1 MKPCTARSQSQND
14 CFTCFQQ
21 YLATTSYLQFGLK
34 FIIKKPYRQFLSE
47 DSLRKLSHDNRIQQR
62 IKDLLP
68 LLLLCLPFSIN
79 FRPPKRVTLVT
90 LKARLGLGAK
100 TDRTAQSL
108 YIHRRGFLE
117 RWLGWC
123 MGNGGRRGCQSPSGA
138 GCSGSS
144 TTTLLLLWLL
154 AL

>member
-1 MKPCTARSQSQND
+1 MKPCTACPQAQND
-14 CFTCFQQ
+14 CFICFQQ
-21 YLATTSYLQFGLK
+21 YLALTRNLQSGLK
-34 FIIKKPYRQFLSE
+34 FFIKKPFRQFLCE
-47 DSLRKLSHDNRIQQR
+47 DLLRKLSCDNRIQQR
-62 IKDLLP
+62 IKDPLP
-68 LLLLCLPFSIN
+68 LLLLCLPSLIN
-79 FRPPKRVTLVT
+79 FCPPKRVTLIT

-100 TDRTAQSL
+100 MDRTAQSL

-117 RWLGWC
+117 RWLGWY